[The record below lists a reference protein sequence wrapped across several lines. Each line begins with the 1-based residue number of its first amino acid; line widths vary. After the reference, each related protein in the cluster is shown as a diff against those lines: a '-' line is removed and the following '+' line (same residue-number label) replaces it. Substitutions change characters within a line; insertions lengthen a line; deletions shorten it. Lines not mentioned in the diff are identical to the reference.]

1 MYHTKRRYSATN
13 KILKSC
19 KRVIYSIAS
28 SLQQQAHQSTST
40 TGKIFARVYHAI
52 YHKLQ
57 SLGIKGTAR
66 VVTSIASIFLII
78 IVMVT
83 VSHNTNTII
92 FADNSLDIKE
102 VDDAYIS
109 LDGAILDD
117 GQDFGAR
124 FAYIVKP

>member
-19 KRVIYSIAS
+19 KRVIYFIAS
-28 SLQQQAHQSTST
+28 SLQQQAHHSTSI
-40 TGKIFARVYHAI
+40 TGKIFARIYHAI
-52 YHKLQ
+52 HHKFQ
-57 SLGIKGTAR
+57 SLGIKGTTK
-66 VVTSIASIFLII
+66 VVASIASIFLFVVIM
-78 IVMVT
+78 IVA
-83 VSHNTNTII
+83 SHNKNVAI
-92 FADNSLDIKE
+92 FANNSLNIKE

-117 GQDFGAR
+117 GGDFGAR